1 MKDPA
6 QAPAATRYYLGI
18 DGGQSGTKGLL
29 SDDNGRVLGVGQGG
43 PCNHVTAD
51 EGRAKFLNAV
61 GSVLSQACQAAG
73 LDSSSLEFAS
83 VCLGFSGGAEDKE
96 TSSRE
101 LIRSRKYKVTHD
113 AEIALT
119 GATEGQP
126 GIVIIAGTGSMAFG
140 RDASGR
146 TARAGGWGY
155 LFGDEG
161 GGFDLTRQALR
172 SALQHEE
179 GWGVPST
186 LRDRLLAATDAVSIN
201 QLMHRFYT
209 QEFSRPAVAALSSLV
224 SDAAEEGD
232 EEAQRILF
240 DAASQLV
247 TYVEGVHRVIFQPMQ
262 AVPIAYI
269 GGVFKSRLLLE
280 EFVKT
285 IRYRLACRV
294 VPPKLSPAA
303 GALLEALRA
312 DGNSSTISNL
322 PDVESVIRGAAPL
335 AVAPITE

>member
-1 MKDPA
+1 MKEPID
-6 QAPAATRYYLGI
+6 APVADRYYLGI
-18 DGGQSGTKGLL
+18 DGGQSGTQGLL
-29 SDDNGRVLGVGQGG
+29 SDESGRVLGAGQGG
-43 PCNHVTAD
+43 PCNHVAAH
-51 EGRAKFLNAV
+51 EGRAKFFAAV
-61 GSVLSQACQAAG
+61 GSVLDQACRTAG
-73 LDSSSLEFAS
+73 LDSASVEFAS

-96 TSSRE
+96 AYSRE
-101 LIRSRKYKVTHD
+101 LIRSHKYKITHD

-140 RDASGR
+140 RDARGR

-155 LFGDEG
+155 IFGDEG

-172 SALQHEE
+172 SALRHDE

-186 LRDRLLAATDAVSIN
+186 LRDRLLAATGALNIN

-209 QEFSRPAVAALSSLV
+209 PEFPRPAIAALSSLV
-224 SDAAEEGD
+224 SEAAEEGD
-232 EEAQRILF
+232 EEGQRILF
-240 DAASQLV
+240 EAASQLV

-262 AVPIAYI
+262 AVQIAYI
-269 GGVFKSRLLLE
+269 GGVFNNRLLLE
-280 EFVKT
+280 EFVKN

-294 VPPKLSPAA
+294 VPPKLDPAA

-312 DGNSSTISNL
+312 DGNASVVSNL
-322 PDVESVIRGAAPL
+322 PEFK
-335 AVAPITE
+335 T

>member
-6 QAPAATRYYLGI
+6 RAPTPTRYYLGI

-29 SDDNGRVLGVGQGG
+29 SDETGRVLGAGQGG
-43 PCNHVTAD
+43 PCNHVAAH
-51 EGRAKFLNAV
+51 EGRTKFIAAV
-61 GSVLSQACQAAG
+61 GSVLDQACQAAG
-73 LDSSSLEFAS
+73 LDPAALEFAS
-83 VCLGFSGGAEDKE
+83 VCLGFSGGGEDKE
-96 TSSRE
+96 AYSRE
-101 LIRSRKYKVTHD
+101 LIRSRKYKITHD
-113 AEIALT
+113 AEIALC
-119 GATEGQP
+119 GATAGEP
-126 GIVIIAGTGSMAFG
+126 GIVVIAGTGSMAFG
-140 RDASGR
+140 RNAAGR

-155 LFGDEG
+155 VFGDEG

-172 SALQHEE
+172 SALRHEE

-186 LRDRLLAATDAVSIN
+186 LRDRLLAATGAVTIN
-201 QLMHRFYT
+201 LLMHRFYT
-209 QEFSRPAVAALSSLV
+209 PEFSRPAVAALSTLV

-262 AVPIAYI
+262 AVPVAYI
-269 GGVFKSRLLLE
+269 GGVFRSRVLLE

-285 IRYRLACRV
+285 VRYRLACRV
-294 VPPKLSPAA
+294 VQPKLSPAA

-312 DGNSSTISNL
+312 DGKVAEPTDL
-322 PDVESVIRGAAPL
+322 AAF
-335 AVAPITE
+335 

>member
-1 MKDPA
+1 MNHPID
-6 QAPAATRYYLGI
+6 APEAVRYYLGI

-29 SDDNGRVLGVGQGG
+29 SDQRGRVLGAGQGG
-43 PCNHVTAD
+43 PCNHVTAG
-51 EGRAKFLNAV
+51 EGRAKFFAAV
-61 GSVLSQACQAAG
+61 GSVLDQACQAAG
-73 LDSSSLEFAS
+73 LDPSSVEFAS
-83 VCLGFSGGAEDKE
+83 VCCGFSGGAEDKE
-96 TSSRE
+96 SYSRD
-101 LIRSRKYKVTHD
+101 LIRSRKYKITHD
-113 AEIALT
+113 AEIALS

-126 GIVIIAGTGSMAFG
+126 GIVIIAGTGSMGFG
-140 RDASGR
+140 RDAAGH

-155 LFGDEG
+155 IFGDEG

-172 SALQHEE
+172 SALRHEE
-179 GWGVPST
+179 GWGVPSA
-186 LRDRLLAATDAVSIN
+186 LRDRLLAATGAVTVN
-201 QLMHRFYT
+201 QLLHRFYT
-209 QEFSRPAVAALSSLV
+209 PEFPRPAVAALSSLV
-224 SDAAEEGD
+224 SDAAEGGD

-247 TYVEGVHRVIFQPMQ
+247 TYVEGVHRVIFRPMQ

-294 VPPKLSPAA
+294 VSPKMSPAA

-312 DGNSSTISNL
+312 DGNSSTVSNL
-322 PDVESVIRGAAPL
+322 PEF
-335 AVAPITE
+335 EK

>member
-1 MKDPA
+1 MKDSTRP
-6 QAPAATRYYLGI
+6 PAAARYYLGI
-18 DGGQSGTKGLL
+18 DGGQSGTQGLL
-29 SDDNGRVLGVGQGG
+29 SDENGRVLGAGHGG
-43 PCNHVTAD
+43 PCNHVAAH
-51 EGRAKFLNAV
+51 EGRAKFFAAV
-61 GSVLSQACQAAG
+61 GSVVAQACQAAS
-73 LDSSSLEFAS
+73 LDSASVEFAS

-96 TSSRE
+96 TYSRE
-101 LIRSRKYKVTHD
+101 LIRSHKYKITHD
-113 AEIALT
+113 AEIALS

-140 RDASGR
+140 RDAAGS

-155 LFGDEG
+155 VFGDEG

-172 SALQHEE
+172 TALRHEE
-179 GWGVPST
+179 GWGLPST
-186 LRDRLLAATDAVSIN
+186 LRDRLLAATGAGNVN

-209 QEFSRPAVAALSSLV
+209 PAFPRSAIAALSSLV

-232 EEAQRILF
+232 AEAQRILF

-247 TYVEGVHRVIFQPMQ
+247 TYVEGVHRVIFQPTQ

-312 DGNSSTISNL
+312 DGKDAKLSNL
-322 PDVESVIRGAAPL
+322 PAIEI
-335 AVAPITE
+335 

>member
-1 MKDPA
+1 MKDPID
-6 QAPAATRYYLGI
+6 APVAARYYLGI

-29 SDDNGRVLGVGQGG
+29 SDQSGRVLGTGQGG
-43 PCNHVTAD
+43 PCNHVAAH
-51 EGRAKFLNAV
+51 EGRAKFFAAV
-61 GSVLSQACQAAG
+61 GSVLDQACQAAG
-73 LDSSSLEFAS
+73 LDLASLDFAS

-96 TSSRE
+96 AYSRE
-101 LIRSRKYKVTHD
+101 LIRSHKYKITHD
-113 AEIALT
+113 AEIALS

-126 GIVIIAGTGSMAFG
+126 GIVIIAGTGSIAFG
-140 RDASGR
+140 RNESGR

-155 LFGDEG
+155 ILGDEG

-172 SALQHEE
+172 SALRHEE

-186 LRDRLLAATDAVSIN
+186 LRDRLLAATGAVNIN

-209 QEFSRPAVAALSSLV
+209 PDFSRPAIAALSSMV
-224 SDAAEEGD
+224 SEAAEEGD
-232 EEAQRILF
+232 AEAQRILF

-247 TYVEGVHRVIFQPMQ
+247 TYVEGVHRVIFQTMQ
-262 AVPIAYI
+262 PVPIAYI

-285 IRYRLACRV
+285 IRYRLAGGV
-294 VPPKLSPAA
+294 APPKLGPAA

-312 DGNSSTISNL
+312 DGNASAVSNL
-322 PDVESVIRGAAPL
+322 PEF
-335 AVAPITE
+335 EK